1 MKKTMGKRGQRIS
14 PQDIRRLRLSRNE
27 IRVLQTVTFVPQ
39 KLVDIEKASK
49 LAHATVYEVLL
60 RLNGRGLVFS
70 VGGGRARR
78 WLIVNETDN
87 NGSEGTEHKDIRI
100 LQGREELLSVISE
113 LFVTHKGGRLL
124 SFHGEKVLE
133 GWLSL
138 LERKDIEQ
146 RNAMIMD
153 SEIIVE
159 RFVPEHGYE
168 RIFRSFPDTWRRTML
183 GRAQITY
190 FLPDELFES
199 STELLMFSDVVI
211 VYETHLS
218 RMILLRDKETIRM
231 YSVLFEMMRRL
242 GRKINSEEVFGRYL
256 ER

>member
-1 MKKTMGKRGQRIS
+1 MKKTMEKKGQRIS
-14 PQDIRRLRLSRNE
+14 QQDIRRLRLSTNE

-39 KLVDIEKASK
+39 KLVDIERASQM
-49 LAHATVYEVLL
+49 AHTTVYEALL
-60 RLNGRGLVFS
+60 RLHGRGLVFS
-70 VGGGRARR
+70 VGGGRAKR
-78 WLIVNETDN
+78 WLII
-87 NGSEGTEHKDIRI
+87 NGADASDSEVTKHKDIRT
-100 LQGREELLSVISE
+100 LQGREKLLSVISE

-133 GWLSL
+133 GWLSIL
-138 LERKDIEQ
+138 DRKDIEQ

-153 SEIIVE
+153 NEIIVE

-168 RIFRSFPDTWRRTML
+168 RICRSFPGTWWRTML

-218 RMILLRDKETIRM
+218 RMTLFRDKETVQI
-231 YSVLFEMMRRL
+231 YFAFFEMMRRL
-242 GRKINSEEVFGRYL
+242 GRKINSEEIFRRYL
-256 ER
+256 EK